1 VLELYV
7 RRLLLL
13 EELLISHL
21 LLLCPPGFAPPL
33 DFCSGCLVIFISLGI
48 ADAGLDQRVLTLP
61 VHPAGEE
68 I

>member
-1 VLELYV
+1 VHHKFAAAPALRLPPVLD
-7 RRLLLL
+7 
-13 EELLISHL
+13 
-21 LLLCPPGFAPPL
+21 GW